1 MEKIVRII
9 TFIILIILLLFV
21 AKSTLN
27 LNRRIEVARN
37 TRIEL
42 KARID
47 KINADLDDLNH
58 KSTKL
63 RDKLNNLEVDKLE
76 IDEKMQWVYDN
87 KELFDYGK

>member
-87 KELFDYGK
+87 KELFND